1 MRLSLVW
8 AGQGGRCR
16 APGREKRLGKRE
28 RHPLQGGAGFFFFFL
43 LLAVMTGRPAGAHA
57 RAAAAHAPPS
67 SPLTS
72 LDQSFSAQFH
82 MVQYTPSMRYPR
94 RRARAA
100 HRSAA
105 AGSGAQP

>member
-1 MRLSLVW
+1 
-8 AGQGGRCR
+8 
-16 APGREKRLGKRE
+16 
-28 RHPLQGGAGFFFFFL
+28 
-43 LLAVMTGRPAGAHA
+43 MTGRPAGAHT
-57 RAAAAHAPPS
+57 HAPAPRTPPPS